1 MHEEDTLLRSTRGIA
16 YLAIAPC
23 ILLSAAVWFTSDS
36 IGILIAN
43 LFQVYFSILMLFL
56 SVYIWSLKPNFEEQ
70 YKSQL
75 KIIAT
80 KLILLVFLGIT
91 LSISTNPAWGIG
103 FLMFGF
109 YLIRFIRFYYSIF
122 QVISKTYIDLLNRIS
137 IILCICLM
145 LIFAYWLNP
154 YSNPLE
160 TNI

>member
-16 YLAIAPC
+16 YLTIAPC

-80 KLILLVFLGIT
+80 KLILFNKSIYVLEIT
-91 LSISTNPAWGIG
+91 
-103 FLMFGF
+103 
-109 YLIRFIRFYYSIF
+109 
-122 QVISKTYIDLLNRIS
+122 
-137 IILCICLM
+137 
-145 LIFAYWLNP
+145 
-154 YSNPLE
+154 
-160 TNI
+160 